1 MNFFVN
7 KLNKNEDERVK
18 SVEKEEGKMKGWK
31 FWKCN

>member
-18 SVEKEEGKMKGWK
+18 NVEKEEGKMKG
-31 FWKCN
+31 